1 MATRLWKTGNC
12 SFRAAFDDIPIP
24 FFDRVNPP
32 LMQRA
37 LQVTTHSAEET
48 RILGA
53 ALAPLLLPGDVIS
66 LSGDLGAGKTC
77 FVQGLATALGTPGR
91 VTSPSFTIVHEYE
104 ARYPIVHLDVYR
116 LDSFQEVLDLGFE
129 EFLDPRA
136 IFILEWGDAVEPLLP
151 RSHLRI
157 ELRQGDPEEE
167 DDRII
172 VFKPRG
178 EEWNRKLRGMR
189 TTAEA
194 LLDAASRGPAGG
206 GRFEEVGP
214 RRDDGALGP
223 SAEEI

>member
-1 MATRLWKTGNC
+1 MH
-12 SFRAAFDDIPIP
+12 RAM
-24 FFDRVNPP
+24 RV
-32 LMQRA
+32 L
-37 LQVTTHSAEET
+37 THSAEET

-77 FVQGLATALGTPGR
+77 FVQGLATALGAPGR
-91 VTSPSFTIVHEYE
+91 VLSPSFTIVHEYE

-136 IFILEWGDAVEPLLP
+136 ILLLEWGDAVEPLLP
-151 RSHLRI
+151 RSHLRV
-157 ELRQGDPEEE
+157 ELKRGDPEAD

-172 VFKPRG
+172 VFRPRG
-178 EEWNRKLRGMR
+178 EEWIRKLQGMR

-194 LLDAASRGPAGG
+194 LLDAASSGTGAGK
-206 GRFEEVGP
+206 RFEDVP
-214 RRDDGALGP
+214 SSRDDRGAAP
-223 SAEEI
+223 SAEELS